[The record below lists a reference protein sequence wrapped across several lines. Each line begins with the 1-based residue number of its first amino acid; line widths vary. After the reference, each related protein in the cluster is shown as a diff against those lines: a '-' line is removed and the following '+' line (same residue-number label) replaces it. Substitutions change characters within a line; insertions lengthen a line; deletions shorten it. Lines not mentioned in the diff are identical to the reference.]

1 MGKIGQVKQLIHEV
15 NRLLHDFSKAYFEQ
29 IKIKKLNLSK
39 TIRHV
44 PAPYIYVNNRS
55 HFYFPWELQIWNHD
69 DIQSNIE
76 NHEKFKRNF
85 I

>member
-15 NRLLHDFSKAYFEQ
+15 NRLLHDFCKAYFEQ

-55 HFYFPWELQIWNHD
+55 HFYFPWELKILNYEY
-69 DIQSNIE
+69 IQSDIG
-76 NHEKFKRNF
+76 NHQKFKSNF
-85 I
+85 V

>member
-44 PAPYIYVNNRS
+44 PAAHIYV
-55 HFYFPWELQIWNHD
+55 NHD

>member
-55 HFYFPWELQIWNHD
+55 HFYFPWELKILNYEY
-69 DIQSNIE
+69 IQ
-76 NHEKFKRNF
+76 
-85 I
+85 